1 LFLKLINNAWKQSG
15 IIGGKRKKKMS
26 VAIAQNNEAVDLFL
40 NGLKFSTG
48 VEVDLDYVEAHKW
61 FNLAALNGNVEARD
75 RRRELAEIM
84 TENQISAAQKAARDW
99 LSRAKN

>member
-1 LFLKLINNAWKQSG
+1 
-15 IIGGKRKKKMS
+15 MS
-26 VAIAQNNEAVDLFL
+26 VAIMEMQVEPTELFE

-48 VEVDLDYVEAHKW
+48 AEVEMDLIEAHKW
-61 FNLAALNGNVEARD
+61 FNLAALKGMVEARD

-99 LSRAKN
+99 LNHVKN

>member
-1 LFLKLINNAWKQSG
+1 MVD
-15 IIGGKRKKKMS
+15 KRKIKMS
-26 VAIAQNNEAVDLFL
+26 VAVLEAKSEVSDLFV

-48 VEVDLDYVEAHKW
+48 VDVEMDLIEAHKW
-61 FNLAALNGNVEARD
+61 FNLAALKGNVEARD

-99 LSRAKN
+99 LNRASN